1 MQRCAELQMEDVK
14 QQRDLNDVV
23 QQEGQVRQLEV
34 VVESG

>member
-1 MQRCAELQMEDVK
+1 MEDVK